1 MAEWDVLDEAII
13 SAKPDVV
20 YKALIAEYS
29 GKTDWWKSRVESKLR
44 EGRAVDRP
52 GALLDIT
59 VHGGGMSMKFT
70 TKTVEVKKNEL
81 WRSDYVGG
89 CFRGE
94 GVWKL
99 EAVDGNT
106 KLSYHWRCRPSGFLM
121 RILGPLVNVP
131 KGHSEVVKVGFAA
144 LSEYLEK
151 KAPAKTKRKSK
162 GKSKSE

>member
-1 MAEWDVLDEAII
+1 MAEWDVFDEAII
-13 SAKPDVV
+13 NAKPDVV
-20 YKALIAEYS
+20 YKALVVEYS

-59 VHGGGMSMKFT
+59 VHGGMSIKFT

-81 WRSDYVGG
+81 WRSEYVEGH
-89 CFRGE
+89 FRGE

-99 EAVDGNT
+99 EAVDRNT
-106 KLSYHWRCRPSGFLM
+106 RLSYHWSCRPSGLLM
-121 RILGPLVNVP
+121 RILGPLVNIP

-144 LSEYLEK
+144 LSEYLKK
-151 KAPAKTKRKSK
+151 KAPAKTKS
-162 GKSKSE
+162 KSKSKSKSK